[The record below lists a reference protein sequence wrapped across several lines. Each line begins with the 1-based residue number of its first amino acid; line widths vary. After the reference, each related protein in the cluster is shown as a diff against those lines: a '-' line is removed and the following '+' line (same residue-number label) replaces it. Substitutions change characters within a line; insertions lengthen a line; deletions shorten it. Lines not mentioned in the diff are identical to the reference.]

1 MVRFFNITVFFIVA
15 VLTFMAEAEA
25 QSQSSKIS
33 GEISG
38 EVRDQRGD
46 LIAGAQISLKG
57 AATSMRNAESD
68 ARGRFQFDGL
78 TPGDYMLKVAAQGFA
93 AREERVTLVSVS
105 ASRRLTITLYPAI
118 RETIDVSDDRS
129 VVSLDPDRAAGAQ
142 VLKEE
147 QLRLAPDDPDQ
158 FLDFLQLVST
168 SSGSAP
174 GQATVTVDGF
184 THEGRLPPKSAI
196 REVRIN
202 SNIFSA
208 EYDKPPYRG
217 GRLDIYPKPGGSA
230 LHGSGFFHFNTAAL
244 NARDVFAPARAPVTT
259 RGYGLQF
266 GGPIIRQRAGFQ
278 FDFESRDINEA
289 ATVNAVALDRAFRPA
304 PLAAN
309 VATPKLL
316 LIGSARADWQ
326 ATPVHSFVARYDVN
340 RDRSDNQGAGG
351 FDLPAR
357 AYDGRNVSQSLR
369 FSGTSVINKNMF
381 NEARVGLTFN
391 RITQRAASDKP
402 AIMALGAFTDG
413 GASLRSLVQE
423 EWRVEITDN
432 LSYAAGRHSLKLG
445 AQLFGRRFN
454 DAREENSNGA
464 FVCGGA
470 VAPPLDAD
478 DRVVIGAEAVNISGL
493 EQYRRALLGLP
504 GGAPTRFSIA
514 RGNSMVAGAQWTLAG
529 FIQDEW
535 SLREDTLVSLGLRYE
550 AQTNPSDGISLGPR
564 IGVGYSPDR
573 KRHWVMRARAGLVYD
588 RIAAPLAVETLRL
601 DGHRVQQV
609 IIDSPSFPDPFKSG
623 AAVEQIPTVRRF
635 NPALRP
641 PTSFQAQAGFER
653 QFRRGWKLDVS
664 HYWSRSW
671 AALRSRNLNAPIV
684 EPGGD
689 PLTAPRPF
697 GVRQNILQFESSGSL
712 TGRVLFVGVN
722 QPSHKRVNIFSGYLR
737 FDFRTD
743 ADQPFHLPQSSYDLR
758 GEWARPFWQSTH
770 RGFLVALI
778 NLPGQWR
785 ASSELYLASGTPFNI
800 TTGRDNNGDGNFND
814 RPSLTGAGDVK
825 AIATRY
831 GALDPSPINGALRR
845 NSGSNP
851 FNASLDFNLSRSF
864 GFGGNGRRNEKRYQM
879 TFNARANNLLNHA
892 NLSGVDGVLNSP
904 FFGRPN
910 SALPARRIELGVRF
924 EF

>member
-129 VVSLDPDRAAGAQ
+129 AVSLDPDRAAGAQ

-158 FLDFLQLVST
+158 FLDFLQLLST

-217 GRLDIYPKPGGSA
+217 GRIDIYTKPGGSA

-369 FSGTSVINKNMF
+369 FSGMSAINWNLF
-381 NEARVGLTFN
+381 NEARIGLTFN
-391 RITQRAASDKP
+391 HITQRAASAKP
-402 AIMALGAFTDG
+402 AIIALGAFTDG
-413 GASLRSLVQE
+413 GAGMQSLVQD
-423 EWRVEITDN
+423 EWHVELTDN
-432 LSYAAGRHSLKLG
+432 LSLVAGRHSLKLG
-445 AQLFGRRFN
+445 AQIVGRRLN
-454 DAREENSNGA
+454 DAREENFNGA
-464 FVCGGA
+464 FVFGGA
-470 VAPPLDAD
+470 VAPQLDAD
-478 DRVVIGAEAVNISGL
+478 GRLMIGADAVNISGL

-504 GGAPTRFSIA
+504 GGAPTRFSIS
-514 RGNSMVAGAQWTLAG
+514 RGDSTVAVNQWTFSG
-529 FIQDEW
+529 FVQDEW
-535 SLREDTLVSLGLRYE
+535 SLRQDALVSLGLRYE
-550 AQTNPSDGISLGPR
+550 AQTNPLDGISLGPR
-564 IGVGYSPDR
+564 IGIGYSPDK
-573 KRHWVMRARAGLVYD
+573 KRLWVLRARAGLFYD
-588 RIAAPLAVETLRL
+588 RIRIPLAVETLRL
-601 DGHRVQQV
+601 DGRRVQQV

-623 AAVEQIPTVRRF
+623 VAVEQIPTVRRF

-653 QFRRGWKLDVS
+653 QFRGGWKLDVS

-671 AALRSRNLNAPIV
+671 AALRSRNLNAPLAP
-684 EPGGD
+684 PGGD
-689 PLTAPRPF
+689 PSTAPRPF
-697 GVRQNILQFESSGSL
+697 GGRQNILQFESSGSL
-712 TGRVLFVGVN
+712 AGRVLFIGVN
-722 QPSHKRVNIFSGYLR
+722 QSIHKRVNVFSGYLW
-737 FDFRTD
+737 FDIHTD
-743 ADQPFHLPQSSYDLR
+743 ADQPFQLPQSSYDLR
-758 GEWARPFWQSTH
+758 GEWARPFWQATH
-770 RGFLVALI
+770 RGFLVAII

-785 ASSELYLASGTPFNI
+785 ASSELNLASGTPFNI
-800 TTGRDNNGDGNFND
+800 TTGRDNNGDGAFND
-814 RPSLTGAGDVK
+814 RPGVTDAGDAK
-825 AIATRY
+825 AVATRF
-831 GALDPSPINGALRR
+831 GALDPSPVNGSLRR
-845 NSGSNP
+845 NIGSNP
-851 FNASLDFNLSRSF
+851 FNATLDFNLSRTF
-864 GFGGNGRRNEKRYQM
+864 GLGSKGGRNEKRYQV
-879 TFNARANNLLNHA
+879 TFNARANNLLNRA

-910 SALPARRIELGVRF
+910 SALPARRVEFGARF
-924 EF
+924 DF